1 VGLYF
6 TTKNIQKTLYSPY
19 PIYKIKKMKT
29 NTSFFKKVML
39 VFVAYFICLLAASAQ
54 VQLGQDIEGKMPY
67 DNAGTAVSMP
77 DPYTLAIGAPV
88 DSSFSDNLGYV
99 QVFTWNGDTWTQ
111 KGNDILGVN
120 VYDGFGSTL
129 SMGDSNNIAI
139 SAIHDNRN
147 GTYSGMVRM
156 YSWNGNAWIQKGDEI
171 LGMGSGENLGWAIS
185 MPDANTVAISSFG
198 YEPPHEEAGIVKVFR
213 WNGTSWVQKGSTLIG
228 EDFEPLFGEAIDPY
242 FGYAVSM
249 PNTNTIAISAPLYRD
264 TINFY
269 AGKVYI
275 YNWNGID
282 WISKGNPIIGPI
294 ESISGLSVSMPDS
307 NTVAISA
314 PWYSPNE
321 ELTDGGQVR
330 IYSWQD
336 NMWTQKGNEINAEE
350 DMENIGLSLSM
361 SDANHLALSGYLI
374 PSDGITFVRVYAWNN
389 DEWIKIANLYSE
401 GNDGGTNGFS
411 SLSMPSVKAL
421 AIGELTNSENGE
433 YAGHARV
440 YSFCPPTF
448 STDVQNAI
456 NSFTWIDG
464 NTYTSD
470 NNVATYILTS
480 EAGCDSV
487 ITLNLTINEINID
500 STVVQSGNTLTVN
513 ATGVDYQWLD
523 CDNNFEPIAGE
534 TNSTFTSSVDG
545 NYAVQLSGN
554 NYLDTSACFNLR
566 IVGIV
571 ENSFTD
577 KFNIFPNPTSGNL
590 IVAFDAMQEELNLSL
605 YALDGKLIKNIISKS
620 TITIS
625 FEIEAPAGNYLLK
638 MQNNLHEAVVR
649 IVKE

>member
-88 DSSFSDNLGYV
+88 DSSFSDNMGYV

-111 KGNDILGVN
+111 KGNDILGAN
-120 VYDGFGSTL
+120 IYDGFGSTL

-139 SAIHDNRN
+139 SATRDNRN
-147 GTYSGMVRM
+147 GTHSGMVRM
-156 YSWNGNAWIQKGDEI
+156 FSWNGNAWMQKGDAI
-171 LGMGSGENLGWAIS
+171 LGESSGEYLGFRVS
-185 MPDANTVAISSFG
+185 MPDANTVAISSLG
-198 YEPPHEEAGIVKVFR
+198 YEPPREEAGIVKVFS
-213 WNGTSWVQKGSTLIG
+213 WNGTNWVQKGSTLIG
-228 EDFEPLFGEAIDPY
+228 EDFDPLFGEAIDPY

-249 PNTNTIAISAPLYRD
+249 PNANTIAISAPFYRD
-264 TINFY
+264 TFNFF

-282 WISKGNPIIGPI
+282 WISKGNPILGPI
-294 ESISGLSVSMPDS
+294 ESMSGLSISMPDS
-307 NTVAISA
+307 NTIAISA
-314 PWYSPNE
+314 PWYSPNQ
-321 ELTDGGQVR
+321 ELADGGQVR

-336 NMWTQKGNEINAEE
+336 SIWSQKGNEINAEE
-350 DMENIGLSLSM
+350 DMENIGMSLSM
-361 SDANHLALSGYLI
+361 SDANHIAISGDFH
-374 PSDGITFVRVYAWNN
+374 PSYGITFVRVYAWNN
-389 DEWIKIANLYSE
+389 NEWVKISNLYGE
-401 GNDGGTNGFS
+401 RIDDGTHS
-411 SLSMPSVKAL
+411 PPSISMPSVKAL
-421 AIGELTNSENGE
+421 AIGNSLYSGNGE

-464 NTYTSD
+464 NTYTTD

-480 EAGCDSV
+480 GAGCDSV

-523 CDNNFEPIAGE
+523 CDNNFAPIVGE
-534 TNSTFTSSVDG
+534 TNSTFTATTNG

-571 ENSFTD
+571 ENSFAD
-577 KFNIFPNPTSGNL
+577 KFHIYPNPTTGNL
-590 IVAFDAMQEELNLSL
+590 IIAFDAMQEELNISL
-605 YALDGKLIKNIISKS
+605 YALDGKLIESRSTKNI
-620 TITIS
+620 TNLS
-625 FEIEAPAGNYLLK
+625 FEIDATAGVYLLK
-638 MQNNLHEAVVR
+638 MYNDKQEAVVKV
-649 IVKE
+649 VKE